1 MKTYNKIWLH
11 FVWSTKNRERLITNS
26 LKFKLIHH
34 IKEYG
39 EKNDIRVDTI
49 NGDMDHIHLLVKMK
63 PIQSPS
69 EIANQLKGEPS
80 NWINKMKFLET
91 DFAWQSGFAV
101 FSVSESFV
109 NKIRQ
114 YIKNQEVHNRNV
126 SYLEELDNI

>member
-1 MKTYNKIWLH
+1 
-11 FVWSTKNRERLITNS
+11 
-26 LKFKLIHH
+26 
-34 IKEYG
+34 
-39 EKNDIRVDTI
+39 
-49 NGDMDHIHLLVKMK
+49 MDHIHLLVKMK

-114 YIKNQEVHNRNV
+114 YIKNQEVHHRHV

>member
-63 PIQSPS
+63 PIDPFYF
-69 EIANQLKGEPS
+69 NDFPVNL
-80 NWINKMKFLET
+80 INRI
-91 DFAWQSGFAV
+91 W
-101 FSVSESFV
+101 
-109 NKIRQ
+109 
-114 YIKNQEVHNRNV
+114 
-126 SYLEELDNI
+126 